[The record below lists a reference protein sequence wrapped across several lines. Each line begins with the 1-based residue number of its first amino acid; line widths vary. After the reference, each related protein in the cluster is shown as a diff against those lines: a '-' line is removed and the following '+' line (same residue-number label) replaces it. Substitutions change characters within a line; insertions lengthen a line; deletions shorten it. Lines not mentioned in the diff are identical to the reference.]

1 MARFFNRCLAR
12 SSPTRLWSGPEKFF
26 DILLASTDK
35 GIVMK
40 AIVIEAPK
48 QVRLVEAA
56 LPILKS
62 DEVLVRSRAAGI
74 CGSDVELY
82 RGTRPQGFYR
92 YPLIPGHEWSGEVA
106 ELGERVRGLSAGERV
121 VVEGFLSCGTC
132 HNCRSGLNNLC
143 QAGYDEIGFTRPGGL
158 AEYVAVPA
166 RQVHVLPTDAS
177 FQEAALLEP
186 AAVVAQGFLQ
196 VKPRAA
202 ETIVVIGDG
211 TIGLLAV
218 QIANLFSPAA
228 LFLVGS
234 HDERLA
240 VGQQLGATHTINSR
254 RDDPVQ
260 LLHDVTGGRGA
271 DLVFEGGSRAAGVEL
286 AIRLAKRGG
295 TIVLEG
301 IAGSGAQL
309 SLESDIFVLK
319 HLTLQ
324 GIFGASSAAWTYAVQ
339 LFNSDYLHLA
349 QLISHRFA
357 LPDYLEALETV
368 MSRHKGVLKVLLV
381 HDERG
386 GKL

>member
-1 MARFFNRCLAR
+1 
-12 SSPTRLWSGPEKFF
+12 
-26 DILLASTDK
+26 
-35 GIVMK
+35 MK

-48 QVRLVEAA
+48 QVRLVETAI
-56 LPILKS
+56 PILKA
-62 DEVLVRSRAAGI
+62 DEVLIRSRAVGI
-74 CGSDVELY
+74 CGSDVDLY
-82 RGTRPQGFYR
+82 RGTRPQGFHR

-106 ELGERVRGLSAGERV
+106 ELGEQVRGLSVGERV

-132 HNCRSGLNNLC
+132 RNCRSGLNNLC
-143 QAGYDEIGFTRPGGL
+143 LAGYDEIGFTRPGGL

-166 RQVHVLPTDAS
+166 RQVHVLRPNAS

-186 AAVVAQGFLQ
+186 TAVVAQGFLQ

-202 ETIVVIGDG
+202 ETIIVIGDG

-218 QIANLFSPAA
+218 QIASLFSPAA

-240 VGQQLGATHTINSR
+240 LGQQLGATHTINSR
-254 RDDPVQ
+254 RDDPMQ
-260 LLHDVTGGRGA
+260 LLHDVTGAPGA
-271 DLVFEGGSRAAGVEL
+271 DLVFEGGSRAAGVDL

-301 IAGSGAQL
+301 IAGTGAQL

-339 LFNSDYLHLA
+339 LFSSDYLHLA

-357 LPDYLEALETV
+357 LPDYQQALETV
-368 MSRHKGVLKVLLV
+368 MNRHKGVHKVLLV
-381 HDERG
+381 HDENGR
-386 GKL
+386 

>member
-1 MARFFNRCLAR
+1 MLCYQVH
-12 SSPTRLWSGPEKFF
+12 
-26 DILLASTDK
+26 K

-48 QVRLVEAA
+48 QVRLVETTI
-56 LPILKS
+56 PILKS
-62 DEVLVRSRAAGI
+62 DEVLVRSRAVGI

-82 RGTRPQGFYR
+82 KGTRPQGFHR

-106 ELGERVRGLSAGERV
+106 ELGEQVRGLSVGERV

-132 HNCRSGLNNLC
+132 RNCRSGLNNLC
-143 QAGYDEIGFTRPGGL
+143 LAGYDEIGFTRPGGL

-166 RQVHVLPTDAS
+166 RQVHVLSPNAS

-186 AAVVAQGFLQ
+186 TAVVAQGFLQ

-218 QIANLFSPAA
+218 QIASLFSPAA

-240 VGQQLGATHTINSR
+240 LGQRLGATHTINSR

-260 LLHDVTGGRGA
+260 LLHDVTGGPGA
-271 DLVFEGGSRAAGVEL
+271 DLVFEGGSRAAGVDL
-286 AIRLAKRGG
+286 AIRLVKRGG
-295 TIVLEG
+295 TLVLEG
-301 IAGSGAQL
+301 IAGTGVQL

-319 HLTLQ
+319 HLALQ

-357 LPDYLEALETV
+357 LPDYQQALETV
-368 MSRHKGVLKVLLV
+368 MNRHKGVHKVLLV
-381 HDERG
+381 HDENGR
-386 GKL
+386 

>member
-1 MARFFNRCLAR
+1 
-12 SSPTRLWSGPEKFF
+12 LWSGPEKFF

-56 LPILKS
+56 LPILKP

-106 ELGERVRGLSAGERV
+106 ELGERVCGLSAGERV

-166 RQVHVLPTDAS
+166 RQVHVLPPDAS

-218 QIANLFSPAA
+218 QIASLFSPTA
-228 LFLVGS
+228 LFLAGS

-240 VGQQLGATHTINSR
+240 VGQQLGATHTINSN

-260 LLHDVTGGRGA
+260 LLHDATGGSGA
-271 DLVFEGGSRAAGVEL
+271 DLVFEGGSRAAGVEI

-295 TIVLEG
+295 TIILEG
-301 IAGSGAQL
+301 IAGSGTQL

-339 LFNSDYLHLA
+339 LFNSGHLHLA

-357 LPDYLEALETV
+357 LPDYLEALDTV
-368 MSRHKGVLKVLLV
+368 MNRYKGAPKVLLV
-381 HDERG
+381 HDESG

>member
-1 MARFFNRCLAR
+1 
-12 SSPTRLWSGPEKFF
+12 
-26 DILLASTDK
+26 
-35 GIVMK
+35 MK
-40 AIVIEAPK
+40 AIVIDAPE
-48 QVRLVEAA
+48 QIRLIEAA
-56 LPILKS
+56 IPILKP

-92 YPLIPGHEWSGEVA
+92 YPLVPGHEWSGEVA
-106 ELGERVRGLSAGERV
+106 ALGERVRGLSVGERV

-132 HNCRSGLNNLC
+132 RNCRDGLNNLC
-143 QAGYDEIGFTRPGGL
+143 QTGYDEIGFTRPGGL

-166 RQVHVLPTDAS
+166 RQVHILPPDAS

-218 QIANLFSPAA
+218 QIASLFSPAA

-319 HLTLQ
+319 HLALQ
-324 GIFGASSAAWTYAVQ
+324 GIFGASSGAWTYAVQ
-339 LFNSDYLHLA
+339 LFSSGHLHLA

-357 LPDYLEALETV
+357 LPDYQEALDTV
-368 MSRHKGVLKVLLV
+368 MSRRKGALKVLLV
-381 HDERG
+381 HDESGR
-386 GKL
+386 